1 MFYCREWTEFLQS
14 LSFTSVKVSER
25 ERDIDVLT
33 LKEMESEKQ
42 TAIIGFL
49 TTPIERET
57 IIPMEPDM
65 LKYIQN
71 HCHQLMAD
79 MDQVSIF
86 PLEAED
92 VCGLKIHGP
101 AIACQ
106 MAEEV
111 LQGIVS
117 STLTKTITFSAPG
130 ITRFLVVE
138 DCKSILEEM
147 QRKFQVYINIQHVP
161 WEPLRNQNILEA
173 AWTLMSHKNFQR
185 MSPGGSSQELKSD
198 SMQTDHDEAAGKGLL
213 DEAKRIVSA
222 IDERPQEAVSNSDTV
237 NDVDEEDLYTAEAP
251 TTPADQDQGLMVV
264 DAPLLSPEENATGG
278 CPQLNDDDEALGR
291 SMELEEEAQLSLAIQ
306 YSMETSHWSVED
318 EEEQLQR
325 ALELSKTMVQHE
337 VSSSST
343 DKSPKVGK
351 ISKNM
356 NTVIQ
361 DAMKAAST
369 IHLHVFAAYTSDL
382 SRVEIAFG
390 KKVSL
395 RQVEERVEHRALRKL
410 SKYHRNCLELIKRKH
425 AVEIQLQGT
434 IITVSGF
441 KDFVPG
447 GISDV
452 NLLLEQI
459 SNYVPERE
467 ILKAVQWLHHDP
479 DSSDMT
485 PYSPDA
491 TVFIENIWRKKQ
503 TTVDILLDNQ
513 PHTLDFEKMQ
523 ECNIA
528 TGKSVK
534 IFRKIIDIGDVEDD
548 VPEEEYSLLSNLP
561 EASKVDEDSDE
572 FQNVIKSFYET
583 IQEYHS
589 KIRIIKVE
597 KLMNRLLYNQYKL
610 KKASV
615 LQRATYPVIERTL
628 YHGTSETSV
637 KEICVH
643 GFNRSFC
650 GKNATVYGQGVYFA
664 VNSGLSVQDQYS
676 PPNADGHKF
685 IFVSKV
691 LTGDYTK
698 GCHSMKTA
706 PLKET
711 GDIPLRYE
719 SVTDDITKPS
729 MFVIFNDT
737 QAFPEY
743 LITCQRIHR

>member
-1 MFYCREWTEFLQS
+1 HCHGALEQGTNPPALIQD
-14 LSFTSVKVSER
+14 FTSVKVSER

-147 QRKFQVYINIQHVP
+147 QRKFQVYINIQ
-161 WEPLRNQNILEA
+161 
-173 AWTLMSHKNFQR
+173 
-185 MSPGGSSQELKSD
+185 
-198 SMQTDHDEAAGKGLL
+198 
-213 DEAKRIVSA
+213 IVSA

-410 SKYHRNCLELIKRKH
+410 SKYHRNCL
-425 AVEIQLQGT
+425 
-434 IITVSGF
+434 
-441 KDFVPG
+441 D
-447 GISDV
+447 
-452 NLLLEQI
+452 
-459 SNYVPERE
+459 
-467 ILKAVQWLHHDP
+467 
-479 DSSDMT
+479 
-485 PYSPDA
+485 
-491 TVFIENIWRKKQ
+491 
-503 TTVDILLDNQ
+503 
-513 PHTLDFEKMQ
+513 
-523 ECNIA
+523 
-528 TGKSVK
+528 
-534 IFRKIIDIGDVEDD
+534 
-548 VPEEEYSLLSNLP
+548 
-561 EASKVDEDSDE
+561 KVDEDSDE